1 MMKEL
6 LAHATTEELYKL
18 ADTIVTGEDLTD
30 EQAALLD
37 DVGAELENRGEW
49 KKISMDEAEALG
61 EQIRQR
67 AAAEQTRAETDKET
81 PPWLAQLLQDAE
93 EDVRQRKAKRRKVTV
108 AAAGLVVVLLVSNSI
123 SAWAGFDFFA
133 WAFARV
139 QHGFH
144 MITAGESLEEGK
156 IGSFEY
162 RQVNETLNMRN
173 VSVKIPTWIPV
184 KYHFQ
189 EFNDTDTA
197 DPFYMTAWFSDG
209 ERQFSLQIRE
219 AGSQEELDSWMET
232 NEDSSMGSVEHRV
245 IAGVS
250 YAITVNKSR
259 VVAIWYERDYEL
271 MIQGDLTA
279 EQVIKMLESI

>member
-1 MMKEL
+1 MMKEM

-18 ADTIVTGEDLTD
+18 ADTIVTGEDFTD

-37 DVGAELENRGEW
+37 DIGVELEKRGEW
-49 KKISMDEAEALG
+49 EKISMEEAETLG

-67 AAAEQTRAETDKET
+67 AAAETRAETDKET

-93 EDVRQRKAKRRKVTV
+93 EDVRKRSAKRRKVTV

-144 MITAGESLEEGK
+144 MITAGESDGTEKVESL
-156 IGSFEY
+156 EY
-162 RQVNETLNMRN
+162 RRINELLNASN
-173 VSVKIPTWIPV
+173 VKTEVPNWLPIGF
-184 KYHFQ
+184 YFQ
-189 EFNDTDTA
+189 EFNDTDTVA
-197 DPFYMTAWFSDG
+197 PFYMTAWFTDG
-209 ERQFSLQIRE
+209 TRQFSLQIRE

-232 NEDSSMGSVEHRV
+232 NVDSSADAVEHRV
-245 IAGVS
+245 ISGVS
-250 YAITVNKSR
+250 YAITANKSR
-259 VVAIWYERDYEL
+259 VVAVWYENNYEL

-279 EQVIKMLESI
+279 EQVIKILESI

>member
-1 MMKEL
+1 MKEM

-18 ADTIVTGEDLTD
+18 ADTIVTGEDFTD

-37 DVGAELENRGEW
+37 DIGTELEKRGEW
-49 KKISMDEAEALG
+49 KKISMEEAETLG

-144 MITAGESLEEGK
+144 MITAGESLDEGK

-162 RQVNETLNMRN
+162 RQVNETLDTSK
-173 VSVKIPTWIPV
+173 VSVKIPNWLPQGFS
-184 KYHFQ
+184 FQ
-189 EFNDTDTA
+189 EFNSSNTTV
-197 DPFYMTAWFSDG
+197 PFYMTAWFTDG
-209 ERQFSLQIRE
+209 IRQFSLQVRE

-232 NEDSSMGSVEHRV
+232 NVDSSADTVEQRV
-245 IAGVS
+245 ISGVS
-250 YAITVNKSR
+250 YAITANKSR
-259 VVAIWYERDYEL
+259 IVAVWYESNYEL

-279 EQVIKMLESI
+279 EQVIRMLESIT